1 MLRLSEMFE
10 SHMVIQ
16 RGRPVPVWGDS
27 DANGRIVHV
36 SIADV
41 ETVALVEHG
50 HFRATL
56 PSLTAGGPYT
66 LRLQCGKESVICED
80 VLVGEVWLAG
90 GQSNM
95 EMPLFAAE
103 GARDYLKQ
111 TNFSNLRIKTISRRS
126 AGKNGREFGFHF
138 IPESSDEIPWQ
149 ITTKEN
155 IACFSAIGC
164 VMGAKLCQ
172 ELQVPIGVI
181 SCNFGATRIQPWIS
195 PETIKIPVFAG
206 DEERFKKRRQ
216 ALGMLAQ
223 EAWKI
228 YQRELEVL
236 LADRDNFVE
245 KSLDDPLYYWQMDAG
260 LHWPPEYAQGDQ
272 NEPCCLYRLML
283 ARVIPFAMRGVV
295 WYQGESSATFED
307 CNRYSAEMEA
317 LIDDWRKAFEND
329 DLVFL
334 QTQLAA
340 YDTSRRADPC
350 DWPAIRQAQLNVCNN
365 VRNTYLTNLNGIG
378 EARNIHPRYKIEA
391 GIRLANTALRYVYHH
406 KTPVAPQA
414 TYIRREGEWL
424 RVGFENGMGLHVED
438 QVKQLEMGEGKNFVP
453 VKEWKIE
460 GESLLI
466 RTGSH
471 AIRYGWHSMP
481 EDNLKNAYNLGATP
495 FYIEEE

>member
-1 MLRLSEMFE
+1 ML
-10 SHMVIQ
+10 VIYIFYIQ
-16 RGRPVPVWGDS
+16 KQIKSINKQINLRMNEDS
-27 DANGRIVHV
+27 RQPIQIQLINKHLNTLVSDFNRI
-36 SIADV
+36 
-41 ETVALVEHG
+41 LN
-50 HFRATL
+50 
-56 PSLTAGGPYT
+56 
-66 LRLQCGKESVICED
+66 KEE
-80 VLVGEVWLAG
+80 
-90 GQSNM
+90 
-95 EMPLFAAE
+95 
-103 GARDYLKQ
+103 
-111 TNFSNLRIKTISRRS
+111 NLRIKTISRRS

-216 ALGMLAQ
+216 ALGTLAQ

-295 WYQGESSATFED
+295 WYQGESSATIED
-307 CNRYSAEMEA
+307 CNRYAAEMEA

-329 DLVFL
+329 DLVF
-334 QTQLAA
+334 
-340 YDTSRRADPC
+340 
-350 DWPAIRQAQLNVCNN
+350 
-365 VRNTYLTNLNGIG
+365 
-378 EARNIHPRYKIEA
+378 PR
-391 GIRLANTALRYVYHH
+391 
-406 KTPVAPQA
+406 
-414 TYIRREGEWL
+414 
-424 RVGFENGMGLHVED
+424 
-438 QVKQLEMGEGKNFVP
+438 FV
-453 VKEWKIE
+453 VV
-460 GESLLI
+460 LI
-466 RTGSH
+466 
-471 AIRYGWHSMP
+471 
-481 EDNLKNAYNLGATP
+481 
-495 FYIEEE
+495 